1 MPASTDRGGTWR
13 EIQDEAG
20 VQVSLLEESRVM
32 FARSL
37 LLWVAGCGQGST
49 SGCHGLGDVKEKS
62 LEVEMVGLE
71 HRVTWKKP

>member
-1 MPASTDRGGTWR
+1 
-13 EIQDEAG
+13 
-20 VQVSLLEESRVM
+20 M